1 MVPVLWNIS
10 GFLNDFLFLK
20 DDWKHRNSY
29 LGARA
34 IVTDRL
40 LDNGPIEVIDN
51 ILLSIFIALPSLAL
65 IILNSAMVAFAIQR
79 SNTAINK
86 RNLITVIIVTA
97 MFSVSFI
104 PDLAFTL
111 SGKSPE
117 GEYGEVAFSLTWLS
131 CWTNPFIYL
140 AVNPSF
146 REFTKNRLFCRRSTV
161 QQVQPGRVVIPPTNT
176 VLANVAVT
184 PVTEQ
189 VTAC

>member
-10 GFLNDFLFLK
+10 GFLGGFLFLK
-20 DDWKHRNSY
+20 DDWKRRSY

-34 IVTDRL
+34 IVDLET
-40 LDNGPIEVIDN
+40 LDNGTIEVIDN
-51 ILLSIFIALPSLAL
+51 ILTSIFIALPSFAL

-97 MFSVSFI
+97 MFLVSFI
-104 PDLAFTL
+104 PDLAYTL

-117 GEYGEVAFSLTWLS
+117 SEYGEVAFSLTWLS

-176 VLANVAVT
+176 MLANVAVT
-184 PVTEQ
+184 EK